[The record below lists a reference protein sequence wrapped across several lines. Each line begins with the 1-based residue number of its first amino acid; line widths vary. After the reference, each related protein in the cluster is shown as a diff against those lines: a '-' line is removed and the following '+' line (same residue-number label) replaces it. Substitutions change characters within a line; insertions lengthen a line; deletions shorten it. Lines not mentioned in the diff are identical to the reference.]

1 MLKYALIAVTSSAF
15 LINAFNHFN
24 ASLGDKLAIELS
36 IQNQIKH
43 IFNIFI
49 T

>member
-24 ASLGDKLAIELS
+24 ASLSDKLAIELS
-36 IQNQIKH
+36 IQKSNKTH
-43 IFNIFI
+43 F
-49 T
+49 